1 MVSIVKHVKYI
12 KIMINSSW
20 LGSLLSDCNIIGS
33 PSINAYE
40 ETEGYFIEVSIPGLT
55 KEEVSV
61 TVPNDKALVIKLMP
75 NKIQPKEDRVWIKRE
90 WNRMKPLSQ
99 EITLPRDIDKD
110 SIKAKVENGVLLIT
124 IPKSTGS
131 LIEIPVE

>member
-1 MVSIVKHVKYI
+1 
-12 KIMINSSW
+12 MINSGW
-20 LGSLLSDCNIIGS
+20 LGSLLSDCNVIGS
-33 PSINAYE
+33 PNINAYE
-40 ETEGYFIEVSIPGLT
+40 ESENYFIEVSIPGLT
-55 KEEVSV
+55 KDEVSV
-61 TVPNDKALVIKLMP
+61 VVPNDKTLVIKLTP

-124 IPKSTGS
+124 IPKSTS
-131 LIEIPVE
+131 STMEIPVE